1 MEFIKFDIFKVL
13 LLAAKS
19 MDELMTGLESALNIQ
34 FGDGLIMDT
43 QGDLLNLL
51 VDQCEYD
58 TDEDSVIYKYA
69 FDDKWGSVP
78 RTYHLQDR
86 AYTVQDIKTLYD
98 YLLDKFKYKEVND
111 ESL

>member
-1 MEFIKFDIFKVL
+1 MEFMEFDIFKVL

-19 MDELMTGLESALNIQ
+19 LDELMTGLESALNIQ

-51 VDQCEYD
+51 VDKCEYG

-69 FDDKWGSVP
+69 FDDKWGSAP
-78 RTYHLQDR
+78 RTYYLQGR
-86 AYTVQDIKTLYD
+86 TYVVQDVKTLYN
-98 YLLDKFKYKEVND
+98 YLLDKFKYEEAND
-111 ESL
+111 ECL